1 MNTDRLIELLSVD
14 LDSVSRRQLGRTLIV
29 AILASGAFAFALM
42 LVIVGPR
49 HDLGSTVHLEWVAIK
64 LLFSLSI
71 IGIGVPLLNKSVRPG
86 LEDKTNWAMILV
98 PFIVAIAVAVAV
110 LLGQPPA
117 WREMLRGA
125 TTVSPLRCLLFIV
138 VFAAGPLMSVIY
150 FLRQGAPTRLRL
162 CGAIAGIVAGGLGAT
177 AYAFNCTSDSIPFIA
192 IWYGTAIALCAF
204 IGAQLGPRV
213 LRW

>member
-1 MNTDRLIELLSVD
+1 MNTDRLIEMLSVD
-14 LDSVSRRQLGRTLIV
+14 PDPVKRRQLRRTLTV
-29 AILASGAFAFALM
+29 AIVVGGAAAFALM
-42 LVIVGPR
+42 LLMVGPR
-49 HDLGSTVHLEWVAIK
+49 HDLESRVHLEWVAVK

-71 IGIGVPLLNKSVRPG
+71 VGIGVPLLNKSVRPG
-86 LEDKTNWAMILV
+86 LEDKTNWAMILF
-98 PFIVAIAVAVAV
+98 PFIAAIVVAVAV
-110 LLGQPPA
+110 VLGQPRA

-125 TTVSPLRCLLFIV
+125 TTVSPLRCQLFII
-138 VFAAGPLMSVIY
+138 VFAAVPLTSVIY
-150 FLRQGAPTRLRL
+150 FLRQGAPTRLKL

-192 IWYGTAIALCAF
+192 IWYGTAIALCAV

>member
-1 MNTDRLIELLSVD
+1 MNTDRLIDILSVD
-14 LDSVSRRQLGRTLIV
+14 PDPVNRRQLGKTLALAIV
-29 AILASGAFAFALM
+29 TGGAAAFALM

-49 HDLGSTVHLEWVAIK
+49 PDLASTAHLEWIAVK

-71 IGIGVPLLNKSVRPG
+71 VGVGVPLLNKSIRPG

-98 PFIVAIAVAVAV
+98 PFIVTIAVAVAV
-110 LLGQPPA
+110 LLGQPSA
-117 WREMLRGA
+117 WREMLRGV

-162 CGAIAGIVAGGLGAT
+162 SGAIAGIVAGGLGAT

-192 IWYGTAIALCAF
+192 IWYGAAIALCAF
-204 IGAQLGPRV
+204 IGEQLGPRV